1 MWYAVAEVIRWRRK
15 LGTTLVIVKSH
26 RRFKPPKWIMRVAK
40 PRAVSEVTRL
50 SDLGVVIKG
59 DGREYIKQYLGKWM
73 EKEEFLDVMRCALL
87 RSYKN
92 MKTVERMFNA
102 VKEFVDRPLAPKQ
115 RPPRRAPTKVYE
127 LSQSYPPE
135 YIADRAKLELGKTI
149 KILVFSKTMHLCPKF
164 EPPCATVVIP
174 LETDKIE
181 DVELSDRGLETL
193 KLVYEKLLPV
203 LETSRPEIA
212 EKLKYVFAL
221 VNLLS

>member
-1 MWYAVAEVIRWRRK
+1 MWYTIAEVIRWRRN

-26 RRFKPPKWIMRVAK
+26 RKFKPPNWIMRVVK
-40 PRAVSEVTRL
+40 PRAVSEVIRL
-50 SDLGVVIKG
+50 SNLGVVIKD
-59 DGREYIKQYLGKWM
+59 DGRKYIKQYLGKWM

-87 RSYKN
+87 MSYKN

-102 VKEFVDRPLAPKQ
+102 VKDFVDRPLVPKQ
-115 RPPRRAPTKVYE
+115 RPPRRVPTKVYE
-127 LSQSYPPE
+127 LSQTYPPE
-135 YIADRAKLELGKTI
+135 YIAKRAKLELGKNI

-164 EPPCATVVIP
+164 EPYCNTVVIP

-193 KLVYEKLLPV
+193 RLVREELPA
-203 LETSRPEIA
+203 LETSRREVA

>member
-1 MWYAVAEVIRWRRK
+1 MWYTIAEVIRWRRN

-26 RRFKPPKWIMRVAK
+26 RKFKPPNWIMRVVK
-40 PRAVSEVTRL
+40 PRAVSEVIRL
-50 SDLGVVIKG
+50 SNLGVVIKG
-59 DGREYIKQYLGKWM
+59 DGRKYIKQYLGKWM

-87 RSYKN
+87 MSYKN

-102 VKEFVDRPLAPKQ
+102 VKDFVDRPLVPKQ
-115 RPPRRAPTKVYE
+115 RPPRRVPTKVYE
-127 LSQSYPPE
+127 LSQTYPPE
-135 YIADRAKLELGKTI
+135 YIAKGAKLELGKNI

-164 EPPCATVVIP
+164 EPYCNTVVIP

-193 KLVYEKLLPV
+193 RLVYEELPV
-203 LETSRPEIA
+203 LETSRPEVA